1 MTWRLLLLAMAIVCA
16 HGLALPAKAAGKT
29 GAADK
34 SASATCKKADDKSTS
49 KASEDDDD
57 EDEDDEGVRFEVA
70 GACAKLTGGV
80 SYTYQQAKQ
89 TASGLPVFVNKNGT
103 VSNNSVS
110 NTVSA
115 NIGLEMTRQTALGEL
130 KTSTSAN
137 WSKATGDGTTNGTA
151 SVSGWSV
158 GLDNKFG
165 VVTVGYVGTLMSF
178 WEGDF
183 LTTANS
189 PARNANM
196 VTYEYK
202 IDDQSAV
209 TAGVES
215 NLPTS
220 PDANSGIK
228 SFDFSDPVYT
238 LRWRYERDDWAFHL
252 STLVRRADFTQSPLL
267 PFFPNTATV
276 RTGWGVSAG
285 VKAPVKFVGED
296 DEFNVQ
302 WTYTSDAS
310 AYLGIGTD
318 LTVYQHTVRSLAPTT
333 GWSAVAGYHHVWS
346 EQFESNA
353 FASVV
358 KLEANLLL
366 ASPEARSLRTAI
378 NLFWKPID
386 HLKFGIEFGVVDM
399 KLDPH
404 GVRGIFD
411 GAGGR
416 AYIGAFSVSAE
427 L

>member
-1 MTWRLLLLAMAIVCA
+1 MTWRLWLLALAVACA
-16 HGLALPAKAAGKT
+16 HGLASPAVAAGKT
-29 GAADK
+29 GASGKKTSVSCKKTDDK
-34 SASATCKKADDKSTS
+34 AKKASADDD
-49 KASEDDDD
+49 DDDD
-57 EDEDDEGVRFEVA
+57 EGIRFEIA
-70 GACAKLTGGV
+70 GGCAKLTGGV

-89 TASGLPVFVNKNGT
+89 TGTGLPVFVNKNGT
-103 VSNNSVS
+103 VSSGSSSNS
-110 NTVSA
+110 VSA
-115 NIGLEMTRQTALGEL
+115 NIGLETTRQIGPIEL
-130 KTSTSAN
+130 KTSVSAD
-137 WSKATGDGTTNGTA
+137 WSKATGDGTQNGSA
-151 SVSGWSV
+151 QVSGWSV
-158 GLDNKFG
+158 G
-165 VVTVGYVGTLMSF
+165 VGGKIGTLTAGYAGTLMSF

-202 IDDQSAV
+202 IDDQNAV
-209 TAGVES
+209 TAGFES
-215 NLPTS
+215 SLPTT
-220 PDANSGIK
+220 PETQTGIK
-228 SFDFSDPVYT
+228 SVDFSEPVYT
-238 LRWRYERDDWAFHL
+238 LRWRHERDDATFHL
-252 STLVRRADFTQSPLL
+252 SGLVRRVDFTQSPLL

-285 VKAPVKFVGED
+285 VKVPVKFIDED
-296 DEFNVQ
+296 DEFNAQ

-333 GWSAVAGYHHVWS
+333 GWSTVAGYKHVWS

-353 FASVV
+353 FASFV
-358 KLEANLLL
+358 KLDANLLL

-386 HLKFGIEFGVVDM
+386 HLKFGVEFGVVDM

-404 GVRGIFD
+404 GVRGVFD

-416 AYIGAFSVSAE
+416 SYIGAFSASAE